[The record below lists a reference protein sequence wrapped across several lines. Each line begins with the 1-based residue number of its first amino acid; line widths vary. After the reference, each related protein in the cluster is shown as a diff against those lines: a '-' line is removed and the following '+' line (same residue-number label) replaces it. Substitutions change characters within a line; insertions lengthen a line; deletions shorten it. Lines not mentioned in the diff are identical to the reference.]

1 MIQRPNLRS
10 MSQADGSRN
19 RRSRRII
26 LICLSIFAGLA
37 LLGALAA
44 IGGFYALGAY
54 FKPGLPQVTS
64 LDDLELQVP
73 LRIYT
78 ADGVLM
84 REYGAERRA
93 PLSYEQLPQPLI
105 NAVLAAEDDR
115 FFEHPGV
122 DWQGLV
128 RAAWVLGT
136 TGDKTQGG
144 STITMQLARNFFL
157 TSDRTY
163 ERKLREIFLAL
174 DIEKQLS
181 KQEILERY
189 LNKIFLG
196 NRAYGVGAA
205 AEVYYGKRAEEL
217 TLAEAAMLAG
227 LPKAPSAYNP
237 IANPERALIRRNYV
251 LRRMRELDMI
261 NQAQFDAAITSPVT
275 AELTR
280 GLGEIEAD
288 YMAELLRADMVQR
301 YGDAA
306 YTGGY
311 HVRSTLDSKL
321 QRAADEALKTAL
333 LAYDQRHGYRGPEA
347 QTGFG
352 PDTDWSDPEVDLA
365 WHQQLRDLPLI
376 RGLPA
381 AVVVGEEDGG
391 LVVRTLELGEQVI
404 TPEGLAWAEL
414 SDQSRPQI
422 GDVLRMESVQ
432 TDDGAKIWRLAQIPA
447 VQGALVALDPVTGEV
462 KAMVG
467 GFDFFLGKFN
477 RAVQAQRQPGSAFKP
492 LLYSAALAN
501 GLTPAS
507 VINDAPVVFDDP
519 ALEDTWR
526 PENYTGR
533 FYGPTRMREALV
545 NSRNLVSIRLLRQ
558 VGIDAA
564 RDHISRFGLPKD
576 RLPRNLSLALG
587 SGVLSPLELARAYA
601 VFANGGFLVDPF
613 WMDAIE
619 SATGEP
625 IAMPE
630 RSIGC
635 LRCPGLDD
643 ASPAVPIDAPK
654 FLGGP
659 PDDPTRGPGI
669 DTPIV
674 KPAPRVIEP
683 ENAWLMTSMMQDV
696 VARGTARRAR
706 SLGRTDLA
714 GKTGTTNDENDAWFA
729 GFNGQLVAVAWIGF
743 DQMRPLGRG
752 EAGGRAAL
760 PMWIDFMR
768 KALDGQPNSTMERPP
783 GLVTVRIDP
792 ATGELATYGTED
804 AVFETFPA
812 DLVPKAPDHYSDW
825 NRNGQDSKS
834 VEDLF

>member
-1 MIQRPNLRS
+1 
-10 MSQADGSRN
+10 MSQADGSPK

-26 LICLSIFAGLA
+26 LICLSILTGLG
-37 LLGALAA
+37 LIGALAA

-54 FKPGLPQVTS
+54 YKPGLPTVS
-64 LDDLELQVP
+64 GLEDLELQVP

-93 PLSYEQLPQPLI
+93 PLSYEQLPQSLI
-105 NAVLAAEDDR
+105 EAVLAAEDDR

-122 DWQGLV
+122 DWQGLL
-128 RAAWVLGT
+128 RAVWVLAT
-136 TGDKTQGG
+136 TGEKSQGG

-157 TSDRTY
+157 TSERTY
-163 ERKLREIFLAL
+163 ERKLREIYLAL
-174 DIEKQLS
+174 EIEKQLS
-181 KQEILERY
+181 KEEILERY

-205 AEVYYGKRAEEL
+205 AEVYYGKPAAEL
-217 TLAEAAMLAG
+217 NLAQSAMIAG
-227 LPKAPSAYNP
+227 LPKAPSSYNP

-251 LRRMRELDMI
+251 LRRMRELGYI
-261 NQAQFDAAITSPVT
+261 NASQFDAAVSAPVT
-275 AELTR
+275 AELAR
-280 GLGEIEAD
+280 GLGEIDAD
-288 YMAELLRADMVQR
+288 YVAEMLRADMVER
-301 YGDAA
+301 YGDKA
-306 YTGGY
+306 YTGGF
-311 HVRSTLDSKL
+311 HVRSTLDSGL
-321 QRAADEALKTAL
+321 QRAADRALKTAL

-347 QTGFG
+347 RTGFDQ
-352 PDTDWSDPEVDLA
+352 DTDWADADVDLA
-365 WHQQLRDLPLI
+365 WREQLRDLPTI
-376 RGLPA
+376 RGLPK
-381 AVVVGEEDGG
+381 AVVLGWEEGA
-391 LVVRTLELGEQVI
+391 LNVRTLELGDQQI
-404 TPEGLAWAEL
+404 TAEGLEWADL
-414 SDQSRPQI
+414 KAGNRPSV
-422 GDVLRMESVQ
+422 GDVIRMESVT
-432 TDDGAKIWRLAQIPA
+432 TDQGHKIWRLAQIPQ
-447 VQGALVALDPVTGEV
+447 VQGAFVALDPVTGEV

-467 GFDFFLGKFN
+467 GFDYFLGKFN

-501 GLTPAS
+501 GMTPAT

-564 RDHISRFGLPKD
+564 RDHISAFGLPKD
-576 RLPRNLSLALG
+576 RLPRDLSLALG
-587 SGVLSPLELARAYA
+587 SAVLSPLELARAYA
-601 VFANGGFLVDPF
+601 VFANGGYLIDPF
-613 WMDAIE
+613 WLDAIE

-625 IAMPE
+625 IAMPP
-630 RSIGC
+630 RRIGC
-635 LRCPGLDD
+635 SQCPALDE
-643 ASPAVPIDAPK
+643 AEPAVPITADAGQERMLFGEQSPEDP
-654 FLGGP
+654 LPGGP
-659 PDDPTRGPGI
+659 GVDE
-669 DTPIV
+669 PILR
-674 KPAPRVIEP
+674 PAPQVIDAQ
-683 ENAWLMTSMMQDV
+683 NAWLMTSMMQDV

-706 SLGRTDLA
+706 SLGRSDLA

-729 GFNGQLVAVAWIGF
+729 GYNAHLVGVAWIGF

-760 PMWIDFMR
+760 PMWIDFMQT
-768 KALDGQPNSTMERPP
+768 ALDGVPPSTQERPP

-825 NRNGQDSKS
+825 SRPKGDSKS

>member
-1 MIQRPNLRS
+1 MGVI
-10 MSQADGSRN
+10 G
-19 RRSRRII
+19 
-26 LICLSIFAGLA
+26 
-37 LLGALAA
+37 A
-44 IGGFYALGAY
+44 IGGFFALGAY
-54 FKPGLPQVTS
+54 FKPDLPRVTG

-78 ADGVLM
+78 SDGVLM

-93 PLSYEQLPQPLI
+93 PLSFDQLPQSLI
-105 NAVLAAEDDR
+105 DAVLAAEDDR

-128 RAAWVLGT
+128 RAAWVLAT
-136 TGDKTQGG
+136 TGEKSQGG

-163 ERKLREIFLAL
+163 ERKLREIYLAL
-174 DIEKQLS
+174 EIEKQLT
-181 KQEILERY
+181 KEEILERY

-205 AEVYYGKRAEEL
+205 SEVYYGKPAEEL
-217 TLAEAAMLAG
+217 TLAQAAMLAG

-251 LRRMRELDMI
+251 LRRMHELEMI
-261 NQAQFDAAITSPVT
+261 NQAQFDAAVTSPVT

-288 YMAELLRADMVQR
+288 YMAELLRAEMVDR
-301 YGDAA
+301 YGEDA

-311 HVRSTLDSKL
+311 HVRSTIDASL

-347 QTGFG
+347 TSVFG
-352 PDTDWSDPEVDLA
+352 ADTDWSDADVDLA
-365 WHQQLRDLPLI
+365 WRQQLRDLPLI

-381 AVVVGEEDGG
+381 AMVVGREDGG
-391 LVVRTLELGEQVI
+391 LVVRTLNLGEQVI

-414 SDQSRPQI
+414 DEQTTPTP
-422 GDVLRMESVQ
+422 GHVVRMESVE
-432 TDDGAKIWRLAQIPA
+432 TDDGAKIWRLAQIPE
-447 VQGALVALDPVTGEV
+447 VQGAFIALDPVTGEV

-467 GFDFFLGKFN
+467 GFDYFLGKFN

-501 GLTPAS
+501 GFTPAS

-558 VGIDAA
+558 VGIDRA
-564 RDHISRFGLPKD
+564 RDHISRFGIPQD

-601 VFANGGFLVDPF
+601 VFANGGFLIDPF
-613 WMDAIE
+613 WLDAIE

-630 RSIGC
+630 RTIGC
-635 LRCPGLDD
+635 LRCPGLDQ
-643 ASPAVPIDAPK
+643 ASPAVPINAQPQVADDD
-654 FLGGP
+654 GV
-659 PDDPTRGPGI
+659 DPTTGPGV
-669 DTPIV
+669 DTPVV
-674 KPAPRVIEP
+674 KPAPRVIDA

-706 SLGRTDLA
+706 TLGRSDLA

-768 KALDGQPNSTMERPP
+768 SALDGMPESTMERPA

-792 ATGELATYGTED
+792 VSGELATYGTDD

-812 DLVPKAPDHYSDW
+812 DLVPKAPEHYSDW
-825 NRNGQDSKS
+825 NRNGQESKS